1 MFTCLLASAAFVV
14 LEPLDDELSD
24 ESLPPQA
31 AGHAHECSCQDNTD
45 HDAPHRPLLLV
56 FA

>member
-1 MFTCLLASAAFVV
+1 LLASAAFPV
-14 LEPLDDELSD
+14 LEPLDVELLD

-31 AGHAHECSCQDNTD
+31 ATPAS
-45 HDAPHRPLLLV
+45 APVRTTPTTTRRMASPPL